1 MFTARP
7 CVVDITNTQPATSRR
22 AFIFAIVLVLLA
34 LCPTV
39 LWPGEVFW
47 LIDEPRLIA
56 TAWHHNNDHGL
67 AHSGLFGNM
76 GFPYGPLPTQIYQF
90 LLMLTHDPFVLVLL
104 RAILCAGVTCFSL
117 LWLART
123 LGLPAWF
130 VAGIL
135 VAPNITTFHRV
146 LWDASFAIPI
156 GALAV
161 AAFASF
167 LRTRRARSLRI
178 CAAAAVI
185 LPMIHPQSLP
195 LCVPLIGYILWQHRA
210 DIRRDG
216 RGMLWTGIGVATL
229 HALYFIVVI
238 GVLCHR
244 LTHGVQAT
252 YPGEGSRA
260 ESALAPFLGGNLLTG
275 FDYARK
281 VASPGGPEWLAIAAA
296 WTSRLIYPLI
306 WLGIGVSIVRARAL
320 VKSAIANRQSP
331 IASHAARDIV
341 TTVLLVGLVLQSLL
355 YAALRI
361 PAGPQYYF
369 GTFAIHAT
377 FAMVAVGALLKFRI
391 GTVLGAA
398 FALSTAYLTIGGMR
412 TIHLHGYEAPGW
424 PMLRDSVTVARAMN
438 DFTDTS
444 ALTDVPLFQKYPQ
457 PIRTLRLLLPP
468 SPGQPKRESGRLF
481 VTYRKKDG
489 KTTGELIL
497 TELPADAPHPPNST
511 TFDIAPLPNNWVP
524 DPSTW

>member
-1 MFTARP
+1 METT
-7 CVVDITNTQPATSRR
+7 DIQPAASRR
-22 AFIFAIVLVLLA
+22 TFFLTIALVLIA

-56 TAWHHNNDHGL
+56 NAWHHNNDHGL
-67 AHSGLFGNM
+67 ANCGLFGNM
-76 GFPYGPLPTQIYQF
+76 GFPYGPLPTQIYQV
-90 LLMLTHDPFVLVLL
+90 LLMLTHDPVVLVLL

-146 LWDASFAIPI
+146 LWDASFTIPV

-178 CAAAAVI
+178 CAAATVI
-185 LPMIHPQSLP
+185 LPMIHPQALP
-195 LCVPLIGYILWQHRA
+195 LCVPLAGYLLWQHRA

-238 GVLCHR
+238 GVLCFR

-252 YPGEGSRA
+252 YPGIGSRVD
-260 ESALAPFLGGNLLTG
+260 SALAPFLGGNLLTG

-281 VASPGGPEWLAIAAA
+281 VASPAEWISL
-296 WTSRLIYPLI
+296 LIYPLI
-306 WLGIGVSIVRARAL
+306 WLGILVSISRARAVL
-320 VKSAIANRQSP
+320 RHWRSVGENSTLPSQTAT
-331 IASHAARDIV
+331 RDIV
-341 TTVLLVGLVLQSLL
+341 TTVLLAGLILQTLL
-355 YAALRI
+355 YTALRI
-361 PAGPQYYF
+361 PTGPQYYF

-377 FAMVAVGALLKFRI
+377 FAMIAVGALRKFRI
-391 GTVLGAA
+391 GAVLGATFTIA
-398 FALSTAYLTIGGMR
+398 TAYITFGGMLTIHR
-412 TIHLHGYEAPGW
+412 HGYEAPGW
-424 PMLRDSVTVARAMN
+424 PMLRDSIAVARAMN
-438 DFTDTS
+438 NFTDTES
-444 ALTDVPLFQKYPQ
+444 LTDIPLFQKYPQ

-468 SPGQPKRESGRLF
+468 APGQPQRESGKLF

-489 KTTGELIL
+489 KNTGELIL
-497 TELPADAPHPPNST
+497 TELPAGSERPANST
-511 TFDIAPLPNNWVP
+511 YFDIAPLPRDWVP

>member
-1 MFTARP
+1 M
-7 CVVDITNTQPATSRR
+7 
-22 AFIFAIVLVLLA
+22 LLA

-56 TAWHHNNDHGL
+56 NAWHHNNDHGL
-67 AHSGLFGNM
+67 ANCGLFGNM
-76 GFPYGPLPTQIYQF
+76 GFPYGPLPTQIYQA
-90 LLMLTHDPFVLVLL
+90 LLMVTHDPFVLVLL

-135 VAPNITTFHRV
+135 IAPNIATFHRV
-146 LWDASFAIPI
+146 LWDASFTIPV
-156 GALAV
+156 GALAI

-167 LRTRRARSLRI
+167 LRTRCARSLRI
-178 CAAAAVI
+178 CAAATVI
-185 LPMIHPQSLP
+185 LPMIHPQALP
-195 LCVPLIGYILWQHRA
+195 LCVPLAGYLLWQHRA

-216 RGMLWTGIGVATL
+216 RGMLWTGIGVASL

-238 GVLCHR
+238 GVLYHR

-260 ESALAPFLGGNLLTG
+260 ESALAPFLGGNLLAG

-281 VASPGGPEWLAIAAA
+281 VASPGGPEWLTIAAA
-296 WTSRLIYPLI
+296 WASRLIYPLI
-306 WLGIGVSIVRARAL
+306 WLGIGVSILRVGATIRRSRSVGENSVL
-320 VKSAIANRQSP
+320 HSQ
-331 IASHAARDIV
+331 AATRDIV
-341 TTVLLVGLVLQSLL
+341 TTVLLAGLVLQLLL
-355 YAALRI
+355 YTALRI
-361 PAGPQYYF
+361 PTGPQYYF
-369 GTFAIHAT
+369 GTFAMHAT
-377 FAMVAVGALLKFRI
+377 FAMVAVGALRKLHI
-391 GTVLGAA
+391 GTVLGAV
-398 FALSTAYLTIGGMR
+398 FAVSTAYLTFGGMR
-412 TIHLHGYEAPGW
+412 TIHLYGYEAPGW
-424 PMLRDSVTVARAMN
+424 PMLRDSVAVARAMN
-438 DFTDTS
+438 DFTDTE
-444 ALTDVPLFQKYPQ
+444 ALTDIPLFQKYPQ

-468 SPGQPKRESGRLF
+468 APAQPQRESGKLF

-489 KTTGELIL
+489 KKTGEIIL
-497 TELPADAPHPPNST
+497 TELPADSDRPANST
-511 TFDIAPLPNNWVP
+511 YFDIAPLPRDWVP